1 MIKLTEILQD
11 VITEKKL
18 CPKGRAYYNR
28 RRAAGEKPSAY
39 LSGRAVKVCKGLM
52 EENVPQSGESSGA
65 PAKFKTGTSPEE
77 TKFLTLDQ
85 IFQQVKDI
93 PYYKEVLDDL
103 KKEDESW
110 ELTKKVK
117 EYAEYMKKNPS
128 SLKNLPP
135 IIIIDGKIQDGAHR
149 ISSIYLLQNLLDPK
163 NNFWKTLKLKVEFW
177 NSKNLNESLRD
188 WFKKEDWVRIDTAGN
203 ITGPC
208 GTMKKGKKTTRCLPR
223 AKANSLTKAER
234 AATSQKKATSDKQFV
249 PNTKKAKVKL
259 TELRQIIY
267 NIINESLHLNED
279 NIDEYD
285 VESSQDVK
293 EFVQFMREYKQ
304 PLHEAEYHGRKV
316 QLGKPMQGDVKKF
329 KVYVKNPKGK
339 VVKVNFGFGGSSAKG
354 KRMVIK
360 KNNPKRRKA
369 FRARHNCDS
378 PGPRTKARYWSC
390 RKW

>member
-1 MIKLTEILQD
+1 M
-11 VITEKKL
+11 
-18 CPKGRAYYNR
+18 
-28 RRAAGEKPSAY
+28 
-39 LSGRAVKVCKGLM
+39 CKGL
-52 EENVPQSGESSGA
+52 
-65 PAKFKTGTSPEE
+65 
-77 TKFLTLDQ
+77 
-85 IFQQVKDI
+85 I
-93 PYYKEVLDDL
+93 KEDDL
-103 KKEDESW
+103 D
-110 ELTKKVK
+110 L
-117 EYAEYMKKNPS
+117 
-128 SLKNLPP
+128 
-135 IIIIDGKIQDGAHR
+135 H
-149 ISSIYLLQNLLDPK
+149 
-163 NNFWKTLKLKVEFW
+163 
-177 NSKNLNESLRD
+177 ESLRD
-188 WFKKEDWVRIDTAGN
+188 WFKKEDWVRIDTQGN

-234 AATSQKKATSDKQFV
+234 AATSQKKAASDKQFV